1 MSIRKFA
8 LSILVGCVS
17 FVTHSQA
24 SRATMF
30 RGIAPTYIGQTIA
43 ICEIEDYLSYKET
56 VLATATVQPDSTFK
70 IVTEIKETQQI
81 VLRAGRNVSNLYAD
95 PGGNYELYIPEKDR
109 YDAYRTDGNKIE
121 LAFVSLD
128 STDINYKVL
137 SFQQWMDEYV
147 ANYYYLKNVKPIEF
161 AQRMDEFKTIAEKYY
176 SSDPST
182 FLKAYIKFSVATLD
196 NIQYAAERNR
206 YEKHDF
212 YLKNSPVFYRND
224 AYMEYFNAFYD
235 RMIPR
240 LEMETNNR
248 VYLGVLKSSPTLIM
262 RALGGEL
269 TLSNLRLREL
279 VMIKSLAEEYYS
291 NEFPQTNI
299 LTILDSVSKGS
310 MFPEHTRIARNVL
323 ERLTELAQGGKAPD
337 FALKTAD
344 GKMKTISNY
353 KGKYL
358 YIHFYDPSKTTNSI
372 ELAPLQKLHKAYST
386 DIQFVTVIPEKELE
400 NGVRTP
406 FVQSIPWNVFEVEST
421 NPIWKNYK
429 VEAFPTYVLIDPNG
443 YIVQAPALGPMP
455 NGQYQTID
463 QTFFFIQ
470 QALNR
475 EKER

>member
-1 MSIRKFA
+1 MALKFVLFSLVLSSWCFVVTGQNMKMVSI
-8 LSILVGCVS
+8 S
-17 FVTHSQA
+17 
-24 SRATMF
+24 
-30 RGIAPTYIGQTIA
+30 GIAPTYVGQTVS

-56 VLATATVQPDSTFK
+56 VLASTTVQADSTFK
-70 IVTEIKETQQI
+70 VITEIKETQQFVI
-81 VLRAGRNVSNLYAD
+81 RAGRNVSIMYAD
-95 PGGNYELYIPEKDR
+95 PGGNYQLFIPEKDK

-121 LAFVSLD
+121 LAFLTLD
-128 STDINYKVL
+128 STDINYKIL

-147 ANYYYLKNVKPIEF
+147 ANYYYLKSIKPIEF

-176 SSDPST
+176 SNDPSV

-196 NIQYAAERNR
+196 NIQFAAERNR
-206 YEKHDF
+206 YEKYDC

-224 AYMEYFNAFYD
+224 AYMDYLNAFYD

-248 VYLGVLKSSPTLIM
+248 VYLGILKSSPTLIM
-262 RALGGEL
+262 KALGGEL

-299 LTILDSVSKGS
+299 LTVLDSVSKGS
-310 MFPEHTRIARNVL
+310 MFPEHARIAKNIL
-323 ERLTELAQGGKAPD
+323 DRLTDLAQGGKAPD
-337 FALKTAD
+337 FALKNAE
-344 GKMKTISNY
+344 GKMKTLSSY
-353 KGKYL
+353 KGKYTYL
-358 YIHFYDPSKTTNSI
+358 HFYDPEKTSNSI
-372 ELAPLQKLHKAYST
+372 ELSPLIKLHKTYQQ
-386 DIQFVTVIPEKELE
+386 DVQFVTV
-400 NGVRTP
+400 TP
-406 FVQSIPWNVFEVEST
+406 QKVIDKTTREQFVNTIPWDVFEIDQS

-429 VEAFPTYVLIDPNG
+429 IDAFSTFVLIDPNG

-470 QALNR
+470 EAMKR